1 VTFSLVEEA
10 TAGISELIRI
20 PIAFVVDRVFD
31 VGGGGDSGDF
41 SLSERMLDVPY
52 AKDYDLISG
61 ENPRDWAK
69 RYDLANWG
77 LIGAYANG
85 DRVGAA
91 AIAFNTAGVTMLEG
105 RTDLAV
111 LWDIRVAPTVR
122 HRGIGSAL
130 FRAVEAWAIARRCRE
145 LKIETQNINVPACR
159 FYAAHGCALRRVN
172 RSAYPT
178 LPGEVQLLWYK
189 ALRASTAG

>member
-1 VTFSLVEEA
+1 MPFSVVEEA
-10 TAGISELIRI
+10 TAVIPDLIRI

-31 VGGGGDSGDF
+31 VGGGSDSGAF
-41 SLSERMLDVPY
+41 SLSERLLDVPY
-52 AKDYDLISG
+52 AKDYDLTSG

-69 RYDLANWG
+69 RYDLAKWG

-91 AIAFNTAGVTMLEG
+91 VIAFNTAGVTMLEG

-145 LKIETQNINVPACR
+145 LKIETQNINVPACS
-159 FYAAHGCALRRVN
+159 FYAAHGCVLRRVN

-178 LPGEVQLLWYK
+178 LADEVQLLWYK
-189 ALRASTAG
+189 ALRAPLAG